1 VSRHPTDHQGP
12 DRGRRDA
19 TAAPREPVADPRETA
34 PDRRGTGAERE
45 APPSAERPS
54 KGPTPASPV
63 DALLTP
69 PDPAGNGPGE
79 PTQGLPVNLTALAG
93 GRYVLGRQL
102 GAGGMG
108 IVRTAH
114 DEVLHR
120 AVAVKLLADNLA
132 ADPEARERFLREA
145 RAAARIHD
153 PHVVTVY
160 DVGDEA
166 GRPYL
171 VMELVDGPSF
181 ADILATE
188 GKLDPHEVVEVAAQ
202 ALAGIARAHD
212 ADLLHRDVKPGNL
225 LRHPDGTVK
234 VTDFGVVEAADAP
247 GLTRTGFVIGT
258 RSYLAPERR
267 RGRPAD
273 RRTDLYALGAT
284 LVELLTG
291 RSPAE
296 DASAELPEEVP
307 LALARLVGML
317 LAEDPDD
324 RPATAEEALEVL
336 AGGGAST
343 AEETTRAIDDRATID
358 AERLAAGTTDEG
370 PRLSGTARPASRDPG
385 DNDTAGRTE
394 VLPVE
399 PEPVEPE
406 PADAEPDGAPIL
418 PWRTVLIVGVALL
431 AIAVILQLST
441 GDGAD
446 EGADDTAPGGVERVQ
461 DDPETTARN
470 LAEWLRDRADEG

>member
-1 VSRHPTDHQGP
+1 MNRSPGVPGDDP
-12 DRGRRDA
+12 
-19 TAAPREPVADPRETA
+19 EPADTA
-34 PDRRGTGAERE
+34 PDRRATAADPSDRRT
-45 APPSAERPS
+45 PP
-54 KGPTPASPV
+54 PV

-69 PDPAGNGPGE
+69 PGGGGDGTGE
-79 PTQGLPVNLTALAG
+79 PTQGLPVQLTALAD

-108 IVRTAH
+108 VVRTAH

-120 AVAVKLLADNLA
+120 EVAVKLLADNLA

-153 PHVVTVY
+153 PHVVSVY

-171 VMELVDGPSF
+171 VMELVDGPSL
-181 ADILATE
+181 ADVLATE
-188 GKLDPHEVVEVAAQ
+188 GKLDPDEVVEVAAQ

-225 LRHPDGTVK
+225 LRHPDGTIK
-234 VTDFGVVEAADAP
+234 VTDFGVAEAADTP

-291 RSPAE
+291 RPPSE
-296 DASAELPEEVP
+296 DEPTALPDDVP
-307 LALARLVGML
+307 LGLARLVGAL
-317 LAEDPDD
+317 LAEDPDR
-324 RPATAEEALEVL
+324 RPATAEDALEIL
-336 AGGGAST
+336 AGRGAST
-343 AEETTRAIDDRATID
+343 AEQATEAIDDRAVVD
-358 AERLAAGTTDEG
+358 AEALAGGSTDEQPSVTAVPAVPAGDASAAARRAERTETLPVDAAGVDDEPG
-370 PRLSGTARPASRDPG
+370 AS
-385 DNDTAGRTE
+385 
-394 VLPVE
+394 PV
-399 PEPVEPE
+399 
-406 PADAEPDGAPIL
+406 L
-418 PWRTVLIVGVALL
+418 PWRTVVLIGVALL
-431 AIAVILQLST
+431 ALAIVLQLAT
-441 GDGAD
+441 GGDDG
-446 EGADDTAPGGVERVQ
+446 DDAPGTDPTGVERVE
-461 DDPETTARN
+461 DDPEATARN
-470 LAEWLRDRADEG
+470 LAEWLRDRAADG

>member
-1 VSRHPTDHQGP
+1 M
-12 DRGRRDA
+12 DRPGSPGQD
-19 TAAPREPVADPRETA
+19 PDPRETS
-34 PDRRGTGAERE
+34 PDRRETA
-45 APPSAERPS
+45 ADPSDRPAS
-54 KGPTPASPV
+54 ASPV
-63 DALLTP
+63 DAMLTP
-69 PDPAGNGPGE
+69 PDADGDGPGE
-79 PTQGLPVNLTALAG
+79 PTQGLPVHLTTLAG

-108 IVRTAH
+108 VVRTAH

-120 AVAVKLLADNLA
+120 EVAVKLLADNLA

-153 PHVVTVY
+153 PHVVAVY

-181 ADILATE
+181 ADVLATD

-234 VTDFGVVEAADAP
+234 VTDFGVAEAADTP

-291 RSPAE
+291 RPPVEDEPADLPD
-296 DASAELPEEVP
+296 DAP
-307 LALARLVGML
+307 LGLARLIGAL
-317 LAEDPDD
+317 LAEDPDR
-324 RPATAEEALEVL
+324 RPATAEDALEIL
-336 AGGGAST
+336 AGRGATT
-343 AEETTRAIDDRATID
+343 AEEATEAIDDRAAVD
-358 AERLAAGTTDEG
+358 AGALAAGSTDEQPQ
-370 PRLSGTARPASRDPG
+370 PREAAVPATDATPDASAGAARDE
-385 DNDTAGRTE
+385 RTE
-394 VLPVE
+394 TLPVDADLLDD
-399 PEPVEPE
+399 E
-406 PADAEPDGAPIL
+406 PAGTPVL
-418 PWRTVLIVGVALL
+418 PWRTVILIGVALL
-431 AIAVILQLST
+431 AVAIVFQLATSG
-441 GDGAD
+441 GDGEDGEPED
-446 EGADDTAPGGVERVQ
+446 EVTGVERVE
-461 DDPETTARN
+461 DDPEATARN
-470 LAEWLRDRADEG
+470 LAEWLRDRAADG

>member
-1 VSRHPTDHQGP
+1 MNRSPGGP
-12 DRGRRDA
+12 GDGSAPGDTGRDLGA
-19 TAAPREPVADPRETA
+19 GETA
-34 PDRRGTGAERE
+34 PDRRETA
-45 APPSAERPS
+45 ADPSGR
-54 KGPTPASPV
+54 PTPPPV

-69 PDPAGNGPGE
+69 PGGDRDGAGE
-79 PTQGLPVNLTALAG
+79 PTQGLPVHLTALAD

-108 IVRTAH
+108 VVRTAH

-120 AVAVKLLADNLA
+120 EVAVKLLADNLA

-181 ADILATE
+181 ADVLATE
-188 GKLDPHEVVEVAAQ
+188 AKLDPDEVVGVAAQ

-234 VTDFGVVEAADAP
+234 VTDFGVAEAADTP

-291 RSPAE
+291 RPPVE
-296 DASAELPEEVP
+296 DEPVELSDDVP
-307 LALARLVGML
+307 LGLARLVDAL
-317 LAEDPDD
+317 LAEDPDR
-324 RPATAEEALEVL
+324 RPATAEDALEIL
-336 AGGGAST
+336 AGRSGST
-343 AEETTRAIDDRATID
+343 AEQATDAIDGRAAVD
-358 AERLAAGTTDEG
+358 AERLEAGSADEQAPRRSAPAVPAADA
-370 PRLSGTARPASRDPG
+370 SGG
-385 DNDTAGRTE
+385 VGRVEHTE
-394 VLPVE
+394 TLPVQAAMADHEE
-399 PEPVEPE
+399 PGGSPV
-406 PADAEPDGAPIL
+406 L
-418 PWRTVLIVGVALL
+418 PWRTVVLIGVALL
-431 AIAVILQLST
+431 ALAIVLQLAT
-441 GDGAD
+441 GGDEETTGAD
-446 EGADDTAPGGVERVQ
+446 PTGVERVE
-461 DDPETTARN
+461 DDPEATARN
-470 LAEWLRDRADEG
+470 LAEWLRDHAADG

>member
-1 VSRHPTDHQGP
+1 VTSHPTDP
-12 DRGRRDA
+12 RRDGDQPDGGPA
-19 TAAPREPVADPRETA
+19 AAPDGDPAAA
-34 PDRRGTGAERE
+34 PGDE
-45 APPSAERPS
+45 AQ
-54 KGPTPASPV
+54 ASPV

-69 PDPAGNGPGE
+69 PDPNAATGPE
-79 PTQGLPVNLTALAG
+79 PTQGMPVNLTTLAS

-108 IVRTAH
+108 LVRAAH

-120 AVAVKLLADNLA
+120 EVAVKLLADNLA

-171 VMELVDGPSF
+171 VMELVDGPSL
-181 ADILATE
+181 ADVLATE
-188 GKLDPHEVVEVAAQ
+188 GRLDPHEVVEVAAQ

-225 LRHPDGTVK
+225 LRHPDGTIK
-234 VTDFGVVEAADAP
+234 VTDFGVAEAADAP

-267 RGRPAD
+267 RGQPAD

-284 LVELLTG
+284 LAELLNG
-291 RSPAE
+291 RPPAADDE
-296 DASAELPEEVP
+296 LELPDDTP
-307 LALARLVGML
+307 GGLARLVRRL
-317 LAEDPDD
+317 LAENPDS
-324 RPATAEEALEVL
+324 RPPDAEAALEVL
-336 AGGGAST
+336 AGGGSDT
-343 AEETTRAIDDRATID
+343 AEEATEAIDGRSVIDPTSLAPTGGTNRVSERDRDQDRGAAT
-358 AERLAAGTTDEG
+358 GH
-370 PRLSGTARPASRDPG
+370 
-385 DNDTAGRTE
+385 TE
-394 VLPVE
+394 VLS
-399 PEPVEPE
+399 
-406 PADAEPDGAPIL
+406 AEALAATVDGAPDTAAPII

-431 AIAVILQLST
+431 AIAIILRLATGGDDASDLDGEVEPAT
-441 GDGAD
+441 GD
-446 EGADDTAPGGVERVQ
+446 GVERVE
-461 DDPETTARN
+461 DDPEATARN
-470 LAEWLRDRADEG
+470 LAEWLRERAEDG

>member
-1 VSRHPTDHQGP
+1 MNRSPGAAGDVPEPGDHGRDPAPDDPGREVGP
-12 DRGRRDA
+12 G
-19 TAAPREPVADPRETA
+19 ETA
-34 PDRRGTGAERE
+34 PDRRETAGAPGDR
-45 APPSAERPS
+45 
-54 KGPTPASPV
+54 PTPPPV

-69 PDPAGNGPGE
+69 PDGGGNGAGA
-79 PTQGLPVNLTALAG
+79 PTQGLPVHLTALAD

-108 IVRTAH
+108 VVRTAH

-120 AVAVKLLADNLA
+120 EVAVKLLADNLA

-181 ADILATE
+181 ADVLATE
-188 GKLDPHEVVEVAAQ
+188 GKLDPDAVVEVAAQ

-234 VTDFGVVEAADAP
+234 VTDFGVAEAADTP

-291 RSPAE
+291 RPPPE
-296 DASAELPEEVP
+296 DEPAELPDDVP
-307 LALARLVGML
+307 LGLARLVGAL
-317 LAEDPDD
+317 LAEDPDR
-324 RPATAEEALEVL
+324 RPATAEDALEIL
-336 AGGGAST
+336 AGRGAST
-343 AEETTRAIDDRATID
+343 AEQVTEAIDDRAVVD
-358 AERLAAGTTDEG
+358 AETLLVGGTDEQQ
-370 PRLSGTARPASRDPG
+370 PQRSAPAVPA
-385 DNDTAGRTE
+385 NDATAGAGRAEHTE
-394 VLPVE
+394 TLPVDALAVDDE
-399 PEPVEPE
+399 PGGSPV
-406 PADAEPDGAPIL
+406 L
-418 PWRTVLIVGVALL
+418 PWRTVVLIGVALL
-431 AIAVILQLST
+431 ALAIVLQLAT
-441 GDGAD
+441 GGDGED
-446 EGADDTAPGGVERVQ
+446 DTSGADPTGVERVE
-461 DDPETTARN
+461 DDPEATARN
-470 LAEWLRDRADEG
+470 LAEWLRDRAADG

>member
-1 VSRHPTDHQGP
+1 MDRPGP
-12 DRGRRDA
+12 SGRDR
-19 TAAPREPVADPRETA
+19 EPRETS
-34 PDRRGTGAERE
+34 PDRRETA
-45 APPSAERPS
+45 ADPSDRPTS
-54 KGPTPASPV
+54 ASPV

-69 PDPAGNGPGE
+69 PDADGNGPGE
-79 PTQGLPVNLTALAG
+79 PTQGLPVHLTTLAG

-108 IVRTAH
+108 VVRTAH

-120 AVAVKLLADNLA
+120 EVAVKLLADNLA

-153 PHVVTVY
+153 PHVVAVY

-181 ADILATE
+181 ADVLATD
-188 GKLDPHEVVEVAAQ
+188 GKLDAHEVVEVAAQ
-202 ALAGIARAHD
+202 ALAGLARAHD
-212 ADLLHRDVKPGNL
+212 AELLHRDVKPGNL

-234 VTDFGVVEAADAP
+234 VTDFGVAEAADTP

-291 RSPAE
+291 RPPVEGQPA
-296 DASAELPEEVP
+296 DLPDDVP
-307 LALARLVGML
+307 LGLARLVGAL
-317 LAEDPDD
+317 VAEDPDR
-324 RPATAEEALEVL
+324 RPATAEDALEIL
-336 AGGGAST
+336 AGRGATT
-343 AEETTRAIDDRATID
+343 AEEASEAIDDRAAVD
-358 AERLAAGTTDEG
+358 ADALAAGSTDEQPQRRG
-370 PRLSGTARPASRDPG
+370 APTPAADA
-385 DNDTAGRTE
+385 TAGAARAERTE
-394 VLPVE
+394 TLPVDAALADD
-399 PEPVEPE
+399 E
-406 PADAEPDGAPIL
+406 PAGTPVL
-418 PWRTVLIVGVALL
+418 PWRTVILIGVALL
-431 AIAVILQLST
+431 AVAVVFQLAT
-441 GDGAD
+441 GGGDGED
-446 EGADDTAPGGVERVQ
+446 GEPEGDVTGVERVE
-461 DDPETTARN
+461 DDPESTARN
-470 LAEWLRDRADEG
+470 LAEWLRDRAADG